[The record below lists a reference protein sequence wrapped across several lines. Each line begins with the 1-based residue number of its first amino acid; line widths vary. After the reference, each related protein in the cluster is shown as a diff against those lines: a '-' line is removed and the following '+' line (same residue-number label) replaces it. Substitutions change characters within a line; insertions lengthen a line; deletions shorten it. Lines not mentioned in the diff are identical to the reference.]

1 MSRSRRKRLRRR
13 NGPLPFFVAAL
24 ILFSAHTPALAQ
36 DQIKVGIGYGLAFLP
51 IYVCEDLKLIEKH
64 AKDAHL
70 DVKADFERFTSAAE
84 VEDALASGAIHIA
97 PFGTA
102 PLLAAWE
109 KGKDRPEQ
117 VFAVS
122 GMTSLPLVL
131 LSNQPDVRSVADLKS
146 TDQIAVPTLTS
157 PQMYVLELQSEK
169 AFSRYDRLK
178 SQVVAL
184 SHADAINDLVD
195 GTGQVKA
202 YFASPPY
209 AELAL
214 RDAKVHA
221 VLSSSDVMGGK
232 SSFLMLAATKA
243 YIEAQP
249 LIPGVVEKAMDD
261 AARIIHDDPR
271 RAAQIYLTHEPSDVM
286 NGAAVEAV
294 IRDIKDEF
302 GSAVYGVKAM
312 ADFMGRHGELKTVPQ
327 SFKDVVAP
335 ALANSSSN

>member
-1 MSRSRRKRLRRR
+1 MSRSRRKQLRRLNR
-13 NGPLPFFVAAL
+13 LLPFFVAAL
-24 ILFSAHTPALAQ
+24 VLFSALTPALAQ
-36 DQIKVGIGYGLAFLP
+36 DQIKVGVGYGLAFLP
-51 IYVCEDLKLIEKH
+51 IYICEDLKLIEKR

-70 DVKADFERFTSAAE
+70 DVKADFQRFTSAAE
-84 VEDALASGAIHIA
+84 VEDALASNAIHIA
-97 PFGTA
+97 PFGIA

-131 LSNQPDVRSVADLKS
+131 LSNQPDVLSVADLRPA
-146 TDQIAVPTLTS
+146 DQIAMPTLTS

-178 SQVVAL
+178 GQVVAL
-184 SHADAINDLVD
+184 SHADAINDLVE

-286 NGAAVEAV
+286 NGAAMEAV

-302 GSAVYGVKAM
+302 GSAVYGVKTM